1 MCRWRDA
8 ILGAGQGGHYRSLH
22 AYLIF
27 LKVGEISHRQ
37 RQLGARWRFSSTVSA
52 LDVLHGELTPSGRPA
67 QRSLSTHHYYKHRFS
82 VSSSTCLPI
91 ISHLSCSRYYADL
104 GATAACPHT
113 LTFFAVARSPTPRAS
128 EPFPHLHLARGHF
141 PHRQPRTRRLFPTRQ
156 TDQEKQ
162 TKTKTPS
169 ADAAERKT
177 QPRRTTR
184 LVPSPLRPRG
194 PVPAQF
200 HSADVSAQARRRACP
215 CRSALQLA
223 QKGRPQLFVFFS
235 GGGAQLAAAGASSPR
250 RSCSP
255 RRTVWCGL
263 GCRRIKKKKEGN
275 CTARARFLLG
285 GGRDAENRGN
295 SIKSAVWGGNGD
307 KGSGCE
313 KWGPYYKAR

>member
-113 LTFFAVARSPTPRAS
+113 LTFFAVARSPPRPQANPSLISTSPEATSRTDSPAHAACSPPAKLTKKNKRKRKLLRRTPRREKRSPDGPHAS
-128 EPFPHLHLARGHF
+128 FLPPSGPEDPSLRGSTARMC
-141 PHRQPRTRRLFPTRQ
+141 RRRH
-156 TDQEKQ
+156 
-162 TKTKTPS
+162 
-169 ADAAERKT
+169 AGVHAHAAPLCSW
-177 QPRRTTR
+177 PRRVDHSY
-184 LVPSPLRPRG
+184 LCFFPEGGG
-194 PVPAQF
+194 PAGRCRRVFA
-200 HSADVSAQARRRACP
+200 SAQ
-215 CRSALQLA
+215 
-223 QKGRPQLFVFFS
+223 LFS
-235 GGGAQLAAAGASSPR
+235 
-250 RSCSP
+250 
-255 RRTVWCGL
+255 T
-263 GCRRIKKKKEGN
+263 EN
-275 CTARARFLLG
+275 CVVRARMQK
-285 GGRDAENRGN
+285 N
-295 SIKSAVWGGNGD
+295 
-307 KGSGCE
+307 
-313 KWGPYYKAR
+313 